1 MSPNYNNKMSQ
12 NPQKRN
18 KDSKEAAEES
28 IEQAI
33 ANYGDTESIEVAVE
47 GEAKGTA
54 AAGTGL

>member
-1 MSPNYNNKMSQ
+1 MLPNYYNMSQ

-18 KDSKEAAEES
+18 QDSKEAAEES

-33 ANYGDTESIEVAVE
+33 ANYGDTESIEVAGE
-47 GEAKGTA
+47 WEAKGTA

>member
-1 MSPNYNNKMSQ
+1 MSPNYNNMSQ

-28 IEQAI
+28 IEQSI
-33 ANYGDTESIEVAVE
+33 ANYEDTESIEVAGE

-54 AAGTGL
+54 AVGTGL